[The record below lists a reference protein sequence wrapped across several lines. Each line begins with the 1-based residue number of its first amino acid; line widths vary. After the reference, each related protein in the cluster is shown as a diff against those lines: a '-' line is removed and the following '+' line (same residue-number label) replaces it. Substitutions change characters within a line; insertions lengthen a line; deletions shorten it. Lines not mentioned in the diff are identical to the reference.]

1 MWGTPVEELSPMMG
15 LPNAG
20 AYKAAEFIIHT
31 LYGSDLSAFEHVY
44 GLQENDERLAVAAA
58 IDGMMSGM
66 RPEAMRTILHRL
78 DTYNYVAPRV
88 NQAMDIVRTM
98 AGEDAAALPETVR
111 SDRRTLATADHTA
124 WRVHGQ
130 QIRDSGGPYYR
141 HPQAVTAMA
150 LYAFAQL
157 RREGYEIPDEQVD
170 AHLTTCFTHDAA
182 EDTNRSRRYFDGPL
196 LAKMLAFS
204 PLEVRYVC
212 MATDN
217 PHGDD
222 VAYSLYMLTRHKLP
236 GRLEYLPYVRRGLH
250 DVGFRVAKS
259 ADLQHN
265 NDIDPRPITS
275 ETSEETKQEI
285 ADKRALYEVAKQI
298 VRTFDPN
305 VPSEGV
311 AVLKNEKGEV
321 TQNPSWEARYHE
333 LIAGVTADQLPNM
346 VAALGAYIYGADLP
360 AHWQYAA

>member
-1 MWGTPVEELSPMMG
+1 MWGTPVEELSPMVG
-15 LPNAG
+15 LPNTG
-20 AYKAAEFIIHT
+20 AYKAAGFIIHT
-31 LYGSDLSAFEHVY
+31 LYGSHLSAFEHVY

-78 DTYNYVAPRV
+78 DAYNYVAPRV

-98 AGEDAAALPETVR
+98 AEEDVAALPETIR
-111 SDRRTLATADHTA
+111 SDRRTLATADHIA

-130 QIRDSGGPYYR
+130 QIRDSGGPYYK

-150 LYAFAQL
+150 LHAFAQL
-157 RREGYEIPDEQVD
+157 RREGYEIPDDQVD

-217 PHGDD
+217 PYGDD

-236 GRLEYLPYVRRGLH
+236 GRLGYLPYVRRGLH
-250 DVGFRVAKS
+250 DIGFRVAKS

-275 ETSEETKQEI
+275 ETSEETKQKI
-285 ADKRALYEVAKQI
+285 ADKRALYEVVKQI
-298 VRTFDPN
+298 VRAFNPN
-305 VPSEGV
+305 APSEGV
-311 AVLKNEKGEV
+311 AVPVNEKGEV
-321 TQNPSWEARYHE
+321 AQNPPWEARYHD
-333 LIAGVTADQLPNM
+333 LIAGVTADQLPGM
-346 VAALGAYIYGADLP
+346 VAALGTYIYGADLP
-360 AHWQYAA
+360 AHWQYIV